1 MILEAFMSTSLSR
14 FWLLGALLL
23 PGTALLVGRFVYE
36 QTYLTWLRGPQM
48 VGFSLAHT
56 DGPLLLI
63 ALASFFLIHLW
74 LPGAFIYAIVRRH
87 SMRRSHWLLISL
99 TCLTLL
105 VNYVPYNTWQL
116 LVVKMWGPGPAAEDL
131 LVYGAGEGNT
141 RLVEMILADGYSVD
155 SKGNFGYT
163 PLHFASSSGDERM
176 VSLLLD
182 RGADPNARTGTGL
195 TPLMR
200 AAEEGHLEVVKLLLN
215 KGARAGDEND
225 DGQRALDLANRKGH
239 TDIVELLSGGKS
251 AP

>member
-1 MILEAFMSTSLSR
+1 MSNGHSK

-36 QTYLTWLRGPQM
+36 QTYFTWLRGPQM

-56 DGPLLLI
+56 GGPLFLI
-63 ALASFFLIHLW
+63 ALASLFLIHLW

-141 RLVEMILADGYSVD
+141 RLVEMILADGYSVN

-182 RGADPNARTGTGL
+182 RGADTNARTEGIGL

-200 AAEEGHLEVVKLLLN
+200 AAEEGHLQVVQLLLN
-215 KGARAGDEND
+215 KGARAGEVNDE
-225 DGQRALDLANRKGH
+225 GQTALDIASRKGH
-239 TDIVELLSGGKS
+239 ADIAELLAGRGS

>member
-1 MILEAFMSTSLSR
+1 MSTAHSK
-14 FWLLGALLL
+14 FWLTGAVLL

-48 VGFSLAHT
+48 VGFSLAHS
-56 DGPLLLI
+56 GGLLFLI
-63 ALASFFLIHLW
+63 ALACFLLSHLW
-74 LPGAFIYAIVRRH
+74 LLGAFIYAIVRRQ
-87 SMRRSHWLLISL
+87 SMRKSHWLLLSL

-105 VNYVPYNTWQL
+105 VNYVPYNTWQS

-141 RLVEMILADGYSVD
+141 RLVEMILADGYDVN

-176 VSLLLD
+176 VSLLLE
-182 RGADPNARTGTGL
+182 RGADTNARTEGSGL

-200 AAEEGHLEVVKLLLN
+200 ATEEGHLEVVKLLLN
-215 KGARAGDEND
+215 KGARAGEEDSE
-225 DGQRALDLANRKGH
+225 GHTALVIARRKGRN
-239 TDIVELLSGGKS
+239 DIAELLSRREF